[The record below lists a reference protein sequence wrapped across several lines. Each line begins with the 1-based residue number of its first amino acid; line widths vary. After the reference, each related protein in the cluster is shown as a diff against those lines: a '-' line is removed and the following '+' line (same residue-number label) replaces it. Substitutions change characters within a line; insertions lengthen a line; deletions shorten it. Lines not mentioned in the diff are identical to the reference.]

1 MGEFVL
7 RVVVVLGEQLDR
19 GDGIFGLRFTMKK
32 IWEGGRENKG
42 NGVCGFPFLAR
53 GWRFL
58 FWQGV
63 GMGTCCL
70 FRQQIGMGGTE
81 RGGVGLMV

>member
-32 IWEGGRENKG
+32 IWEGGREKQG
-42 NGVCGFPFLAR
+42 KWSVWLSFLGKRLAFPFLAR
-53 GWRFL
+53 GWNGDL
-58 FWQGV
+58 LPV
-63 GMGTCCL
+63 
-70 FRQQIGMGGTE
+70 
-81 RGGVGLMV
+81 